1 MHTRFMLLA
10 AIMLPGLV
18 FPAARGDSPPRAPGE
33 ERAFSSATSYA
44 DLQAF
49 LARLDSLPS
58 ILVAPLATTR
68 EGRTVSLVRWP
79 EESSRA
85 DTSRLTVLLFAQQ
98 HGDEPSGKEA
108 LTLLLARL
116 AAGGKQ
122 EWRDHLNLLIV
133 PQMNPDGAE
142 AGQRRTSD
150 SLDMNR
156 SHVLLH
162 TPEVRALHELYLAAW
177 PEVTMDI
184 HEYGSFTSSWSDSG
198 FIKTGDVQVGALT
211 NLNSGAALRSYQR
224 VRMFPYVSAALMAQQ
239 YSCHEYIVGEPGT
252 LIRHS
257 TTEINDGRQSFGIR
271 GSISFIQ
278 EGRKWRDLS
287 DQLDRRARS
296 QYAGVEAL
304 LDFSSA
310 NWREIRRLVRD
321 ERVRIDTLAGTT
333 LYTWMDHVQGQRSM
347 SIPVMDVATSEPKTW
362 TITPYH
368 GVVQPRDSVR
378 LPSGYLVPG
387 ALRDVHALLAM
398 HNVRGIPAGGES
410 LATEQYD
417 IVGFDSLVL
426 ESDPY
431 RIPQVRVAEVSVV
444 PDSGAMI
451 YPVDQ
456 DGGLFLGSVLEPRS
470 VWGLSKYR
478 RFEGLFTG
486 PAYPV
491 RRIVAMPGRTPG
503 VQEQK

>member
-1 MHTRFMLLA
+1 
-10 AIMLPGLV
+10 
-18 FPAARGDSPPRAPGE
+18 
-33 ERAFSSATSYA
+33 
-44 DLQAF
+44 
-49 LARLDSLPS
+49 
-58 ILVAPLATTR
+58 
-68 EGRTVSLVRWP
+68 
-79 EESSRA
+79 
-85 DTSRLTVLLFAQQ
+85 
-98 HGDEPSGKEA
+98 
-108 LTLLLARL
+108 
-116 AAGGKQ
+116 
-122 EWRDHLNLLIV
+122 
-133 PQMNPDGAE
+133 
-142 AGQRRTSD
+142 
-150 SLDMNR
+150 
-156 SHVLLH
+156 
-162 TPEVRALHELYLAAW
+162 
-177 PEVTMDI
+177 
-184 HEYGSFTSSWSDSG
+184 
-198 FIKTGDVQVGALT
+198 
-211 NLNSGAALRSYQR
+211 
-224 VRMFPYVSAALMAQQ
+224 MAQQ

-304 LDFSSA
+304 LDFCSA
-310 NWREIRRLVRD
+310 NWREIRRLVRE
-321 ERVRIDTLAGTT
+321 ERARIDMLAGTT

-347 SIPVMDVATSEPKTW
+347 SIPVMDIATSEPKTW

-378 LPSGYLVPG
+378 LPEAYLVPG
-387 ALRDVHALLAM
+387 ALREVHALLAM
-398 HNVRGIPAGGES
+398 HHVRGIPAGGEA
-410 LATEQYD
+410 LAAEQYD

-431 RIPQVRVAEVSVV
+431 RIPQVKVAEASVV

-451 YPVDQ
+451 YPVNQ

-470 VWGLSKYR
+470 VWGLSKYG
-478 RFEGLFTG
+478 RFEGLFSG

-491 RRIVAMPGRTPG
+491 RRIVATPGRGPG